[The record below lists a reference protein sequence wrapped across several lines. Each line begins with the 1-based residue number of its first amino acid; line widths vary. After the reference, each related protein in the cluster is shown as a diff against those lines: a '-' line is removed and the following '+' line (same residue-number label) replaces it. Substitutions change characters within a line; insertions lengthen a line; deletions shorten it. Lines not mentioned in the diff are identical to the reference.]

1 LKHGGY
7 SPHLLPGEQ
16 EAYETLR
23 TALMEEFGDA
33 GKNPATVEVLVHRA
47 AFAYAKIRTVFAV
60 ESTLQAVTHLNR
72 MLLQALRELKEL
84 RRWRFASRP
93 VGGGSGGRKSWGQTK
108 AAIGGLI
115 GQRVKTGKPNDGGKK
130 PKHSAALKPW
140 QDVR

>member
-1 LKHGGY
+1 LPPPAPKGNTRALKHGGY

-93 VGGGSGGRKSWGQTK
+93 VGGGSGGRKS
-108 AAIGGLI
+108 
-115 GQRVKTGKPNDGGKK
+115 
-130 PKHSAALKPW
+130 
-140 QDVR
+140 